1 MVPRRACNQWKSG
14 SKDLM
19 ECYQGWRGVVTKL
32 FGKFGVYALAN
43 VGNTVGLSCS
53 NSFDISEMSHLD
65 ICEVFIFK
73 YFTECGKKNENPRH
87 EWQVLQCQCWQFSY

>member
-1 MVPRRACNQWKSG
+1 
-14 SKDLM
+14 M

-73 YFTECGKKNENPRH
+73 YFTECEKKMRTLGMNGKCCNVNVGSFLIK
-87 EWQVLQCQCWQFSY
+87 VIFSEKLLKFSLLNY